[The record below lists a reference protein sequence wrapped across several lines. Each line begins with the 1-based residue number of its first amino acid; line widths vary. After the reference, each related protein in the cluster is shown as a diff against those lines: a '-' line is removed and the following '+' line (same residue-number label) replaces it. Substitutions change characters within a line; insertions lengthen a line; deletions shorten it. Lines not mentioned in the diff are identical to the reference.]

1 MLAAFPRLRMISPH
15 LVRDVGSIRLMKY
28 NRKFLFGLLI
38 LGLLSACTQTPEQRA
53 KDATV
58 LIVTGEADSGIS
70 NGSGF
75 FVERDKIATNIHV
88 VAGARMV
95 FAVGKTKVYN
105 IEKVTGYDFDRDL
118 VILKVEGK
126 GNPLEISEAKINEPI
141 FVVGYPGGTY
151 DVTKGKVHGI
161 RNSDKQLRL
170 VPEDFPENRVT
181 SVVSTGN
188 SGGPVLNSNGQVIGI
203 AVSTVEDFSFA
214 STSMALKSLLNSDEE
229 NLSDW
234 QKKDPIL
241 ASVYEMWGHNKLE
254 SHDYDLAIEGI
265 NKAIPLYRSAD
276 AYTIRGQAKNTLKR
290 YQEAIKDW
298 DDAIGLI
305 PDNFTVYFL
314 KGIANLKNDN
324 YANAIQDFNK
334 TLELNPDYAEAYRHR
349 GIAKKRKPNPDYA
362 GAVTD
367 YTEAI
372 KRNPKDAR
380 AYNNRGNVK
389 LNRNDYDGAFDDYTE
404 AIKRNPKHA
413 YAYLNRGIAQAKKP
427 NPDHA
432 GAIADYTEAI
442 NLNSDYTHLGQI
454 YLKLSEMRKN
464 SGQYERA
471 NLNFAK
477 AYYCWGR
484 ADANSDNYQK
494 AIRKFDRSIALNP
507 DDKTYYA
514 RGDAKQKSS
523 DYAGAVADYTEAISL
538 NSDYAKA
545 YYARGDVRLL
555 LSDDGDY
562 QAAVVDFKAAI
573 KRNLNYSEAYYKLGI
588 TQHRLGAYQA
598 AINAFDQAIKLKN
611 PTIYAEA
618 YRARA
623 EAKKTLQKNIE
634 AKVDS
639 IIAYNHWGNEAYK
652 SGDYEEAIEHF
663 DKSLALSKNLERA
676 KNFRASAYN
685 RLANIKEKLGRL
697 KADLADLEGAQ
708 NLYKE
713 AIQNYDEAIKLAT
726 KNDLAYYYT
735 NRGLTK
741 LLRGAIRDHNK
752 TIEDYQAALQ
762 DFNKAL
768 EQKSNFNFSY
778 HFRGTV
784 RYLLGYAKAKHG
796 HSKEARKLYQSAI
809 EDFKAAIKL
818 VDDAL
823 HHKGLGLANAAL
835 GKAKAAIDAFEKA
848 KQLEEAKSGN

>member
-1 MLAAFPRLRMISPH
+1 MTYS
-15 LVRDVGSIRLMKY
+15 
-28 NRKFLFGLLI
+28 RKFLFALLI
-38 LGLLSACTQTPEQRA
+38 LGILYSCTQTPEQRA

-70 NGSGF
+70 HGSGF
-75 FVERDKIATNIHV
+75 FIGRDKIATNIHV
-88 VAGARMV
+88 IAGARMV

-105 IEKVTGYDFDRDL
+105 IEKVTGYDLDRDL
-118 VILKVEGK
+118 VVLKVEGK
-126 GNPLEISEAKINEPI
+126 GDPLEISDGKINEPI
-141 FVVGYPGGTY
+141 FVAGYPGGVY
-151 DVTKGKVHGI
+151 DVTKGKVHDI

-170 VPEDFPENRVT
+170 VSEGFPENRRV

-188 SGGPVLNSNGQVIGI
+188 SGGPVLNSNGEVIGI
-203 AVSTVEDFSFA
+203 AVSAVENFSFA

-241 ASVYEMWGHNKLE
+241 AFVYEAWGYNKLE
-254 SHDYDLAIEGI
+254 SRDYDLAIKGI
-265 NKAIPLYRSAD
+265 NKAIPLYRYVD
-276 AYTIRGQAKNTLKR
+276 AYTIRGQAKNALKR
-290 YQEAIKDW
+290 YKEAIKDW
-298 DDAIGLI
+298 DDAIELI

-314 KGIANLKNDN
+314 RGIANLNKGN
-324 YANAIQDFNK
+324 YGNAIQDFNK
-334 TLELNPDYAEAYRHR
+334 TLELNPDYTEAYRHR

-362 GAVTD
+362 GAVDD

-372 KRNPKDAR
+372 KRNPRDAR

-413 YAYLNRGIAQAKKP
+413 YAYLNRGIAQSKKP
-427 NPDHA
+427 NPDYA
-432 GAIADYTEAI
+432 DALADYTEATS
-442 NLNSDYTHLGQI
+442 LHSDYTQLGQV
-454 YLKLSEMRKN
+454 YLNLGDMQKN
-464 SGQYERA
+464 LGQYEKA

-477 AYYCWGR
+477 VYYCWGR
-484 ADANSDNYQK
+484 ADVNSGNYQK
-494 AIRKFDRSIALNP
+494 AIRKFDKSIALNS

-514 RGDAKQKSS
+514 RGNAKQKSS
-523 DYAGAVADYTEAISL
+523 DYEGAIQDYTAAISQ

-562 QAAVVDFKAAI
+562 QAADADFKTAI
-573 KRNLNYSEAYYKLGI
+573 KLNLNYPEAYYKLGI
-588 TQHRLGAYQA
+588 TQQRLGEYQA

-611 PTIYAEA
+611 PAIYAEA

-623 EAKKTLQKNIE
+623 EAKETSQKNIE

-639 IIAYNHWGNEAYK
+639 IIAHNHWGNEAYK
-652 SGDYEEAIEHF
+652 SGDYKEAIEHF

-676 KNFRASAYN
+676 KNFRVRAYN
-685 RLANIKEKLGRL
+685 RLGNIKEKLGRL
-697 KADLADLEGAQ
+697 KADLADLEGAR

-735 NRGLTK
+735 NRGVTK
-741 LLRGAIRDHNK
+741 LLRGAIRDPNEA
-752 TIEDYQAALQ
+752 IEDYQAALH

-768 EQKSNFNFSY
+768 KQKSNFSFSY
-778 HFRGTV
+778 HFRGAV
-784 RYLLGYAKAKHG
+784 RYLLGYAKAKYG
-796 HSKEARKLYQSAI
+796 HSKEARKLYKSAI

-818 VDDAL
+818 DGGNAE
-823 HHKGLGLANAAL
+823 HYGGLGLANAGL
-835 GKAKAAIDAFEKA
+835 GKARAAIDAFEKA
-848 KQLEEAKSGN
+848 KQLKAAKTGN

>member
-1 MLAAFPRLRMISPH
+1 MT
-15 LVRDVGSIRLMKY
+15 Y
-28 NRKFLFGLLI
+28 NRKFLFGLLALVFL
-38 LGLLSACTQTPEQRA
+38 LGCTQTPKQRA

-58 LIVTGEADSGIS
+58 LIVSGDADGSIW

-88 VAGARMV
+88 VAGARIV

-105 IEKVTGYDFDRDL
+105 IEKITGYDIRRDL
-118 VILKVEGK
+118 VVLKVKGK

-141 FVVGYPGGTY
+141 FVTGYPGGTY
-151 DVTKGKVHGI
+151 DVTKGKVHDI

-170 VPEDFPENRVT
+170 VPEGFPENHGT

-203 AVSTVEDFSFA
+203 AVSIGENFSFA
-214 STSMALKSLLNSDEE
+214 ITSMALKSLLNSDEQ
-229 NLSDW
+229 NLTDW

-241 ASVYEMWGHNKLE
+241 AFVYEMWGHEKLE
-254 SHDYDLAIEGI
+254 SRDYDLAIEGI
-265 NKAIPLYRSAD
+265 NKAISLYRYAD
-276 AYTIRGQAKNTLKR
+276 AYTIRGQAKYNLKR
-290 YQEAIKDW
+290 HQEAIKDF
-298 DDAIGLI
+298 DAAIELI

-314 KGIANLKNDN
+314 RGIANLKKGNHG
-324 YANAIQDFNK
+324 NAIQDFNK

-362 GAVTD
+362 GAIDD
-367 YTEAI
+367 YTQAI

-389 LNRNDYDGAFDDYTE
+389 LKRNDYHGAFDDYTQ
-404 AIKRNPKHA
+404 AIKRNPKLA
-413 YAYLNRGIAQAKKP
+413 YAYLNRGNAQAKKP
-427 NPDHA
+427 NPDYA
-432 GAIADYTEAI
+432 GAIDDYTQAI
-442 NLNSDYTHLGQI
+442 NLNSDYTLLAQLYLNLGDMQ
-454 YLKLSEMRKN
+454 KN
-464 SGQYERA
+464 LGQYEKA

-477 AYYCWGR
+477 TYYCWGR
-484 ADANSDNYQK
+484 SDANSDNYQK
-494 AIRKFDRSIALNP
+494 AIRTFDKSIALNP

-514 RGDAKQKSS
+514 PGNAKQKSS
-523 DYAGAVADYTEAISL
+523 DYAGAIDDYTQAINL
-538 NSDYAKA
+538 NSDYAEA
-545 YYARGDVRLL
+545 YYARGNVRLL
-555 LSDDGDY
+555 LSDDDAY
-562 QAAVVDFKAAI
+562 QAADADFKTAI
-573 KRNLNYSEAYYKLGI
+573 KVNLNYPEAYYKLGI
-588 TQHRLGAYQA
+588 AQQRLGEYQA

-623 EAKKTLQKNIE
+623 EVKEILQKSVE

-652 SGDYEEAIEHF
+652 NGNYEKAIEYF
-663 DKSLALSKNLERA
+663 DKSLILSKNLERA

-685 RLANIKEKLGRL
+685 GLSRIKEKLGRH
-697 KADLADLEGAQ
+697 KADLADLEGAR

-713 AIQNYDEAIKLAT
+713 AIQNYDEVIKLAV
-726 KNDLAYYYT
+726 KNDLAYHYT
-735 NRGLTK
+735 NRGVTK
-741 LLRGAIRDHNK
+741 LLRGAIGDHSK
-752 TIEDYQAALQ
+752 TIEDYQAALH

-796 HSKEARKLYQSAI
+796 HSKEARKLYELAI

-818 VDDAL
+818 ADNAL
-823 HHKGLGLANAAL
+823 HYAGLGLANAAR
-835 GKAKAAIDAFEKA
+835 GKAKAARAAFEKM
-848 KQLEEAKSGN
+848 KQLEAESKKQAN

>member
-1 MLAAFPRLRMISPH
+1 MT
-15 LVRDVGSIRLMKY
+15 Y
-28 NRKFLFGLLI
+28 NGKFL
-38 LGLLSACTQTPEQRA
+38 LGLLALVFLLACTQTPEQRA
-53 KDATV
+53 KEATV
-58 LIVTGEADSGIS
+58 LIIAGNADGTIR

-75 FVERDKIATNIHV
+75 FVERDKIVTSIHV
-88 VAGARMV
+88 VAGARLV

-105 IEKVTGYDFDRDL
+105 IEKVAGYDFDRDL
-118 VILKVEGK
+118 VVLKVEGK

-141 FVVGYPGGTY
+141 FVAGYPGGTY
-151 DVTKGKVHGI
+151 NVTQGKVHGI
-161 RNSDKQLRL
+161 RNSDQQLRL
-170 VPEDFPENRVT
+170 VPAGFPENREAA
-181 SVVSTGN
+181 VVSTGN
-188 SGGPVLNSNGQVIGI
+188 SGSPVLNSNGQVIGI
-203 AVSTVEDFSFA
+203 AVSTVENFSFA

-241 ASVYEMWGHNKLE
+241 AFVYEMWGHNKLE
-254 SHDYDLAIEGI
+254 SRDYDLAIEGI
-265 NKAIPLYRSAD
+265 NKAIPLYRYAD
-276 AYTIRGQAKNTLKR
+276 AYTIRGQAKNALKR

-298 DDAIGLI
+298 NDAIGLI

-314 KGIANLKNDN
+314 RGIANLKNDN
-324 YANAIQDFNK
+324 YADAIQDFNK
-334 TLELNPDYAEAYRHR
+334 TLELNPDYAEVYRHR

-362 GAVTD
+362 GAIDD

-372 KRNPKDAR
+372 KRNPKHAR
-380 AYNNRGNVK
+380 AYHDRGNVK
-389 LNRNDYDGAFDDYTE
+389 LDKNDYDGAFADYTE

-427 NPDHA
+427 NPDYA
-432 GAIADYTEAI
+432 GAIDDYTEAI
-442 NLNSDYTHLGQI
+442 SLNSDYMQLGYA
-454 YLKLSEMRKN
+454 YLKLGEMEKN
-464 SGQYERA
+464 LDQYENA

-484 ADANSDNYQK
+484 ADANNDNYQK
-494 AIRKFDRSIALNP
+494 AIRKFDKSIALHR

-514 RGDAKQKSS
+514 RGNAKQKSS
-523 DYAGAVADYTEAISL
+523 DYAGAIDDYTEVISL
-538 NSDYAKA
+538 NSDYAEA

-555 LSDDGDY
+555 LSDEGDY

-573 KRNLNYSEAYYKLGI
+573 KRNLNYPEAYYKLGI
-588 TQHRLGAYQA
+588 TQQRLGKYQS
-598 AINAFDQAIKLKN
+598 AINAFDQAIKLKD

-623 EAKKTLQKNIE
+623 KAKKILQKNIE

-652 SGDYEEAIEHF
+652 SGDYEKAIEHF

-685 RLANIKEKLGRL
+685 RLANIKEKLGRR

-726 KNDLAYYYT
+726 KNDIAYYYT
-735 NRGLTK
+735 NRGVTK
-741 LLRGAIRDHNK
+741 LLRGAIRDPNEAV
-752 TIEDYQAALQ
+752 EDYQAALQ

-768 EQKSNFNFSY
+768 EQKSNFNFPY

-818 VDDAL
+818 ADDAL
-823 HHKGLGLANAAL
+823 HHTGLGLANATL
-835 GKAKAAIDAFEKA
+835 GKAKAARAAFEKA
-848 KQLEEAKSGN
+848 KQLEAKSEKQAN

>member
-1 MLAAFPRLRMISPH
+1 
-15 LVRDVGSIRLMKY
+15 MKY
-28 NRKFLFGLLI
+28 DRKFLFGLLI

-58 LIVTGEADSGIS
+58 LIVTGEADGSIG

-75 FVERDKIATNIHV
+75 FVENNKIVTSIHV
-88 VAGARMV
+88 VAGTRLV

-105 IEKVTGYDFDRDL
+105 IEEVTGYDIDQDL
-118 VILKVEGK
+118 VLLKVKGK
-126 GNPLEISEAKINEPI
+126 GDPLEISEVKINEPI
-141 FVVGYPGGTY
+141 FVAGYPGGTY
-151 DVTKGKVHGI
+151 NVTKGKVHGI
-161 RNSDKQLRL
+161 RNSDQQLRL
-170 VPEDFPENRVT
+170 VPEGFPENREA
-181 SVVSTGN
+181 SVISTGN
-188 SGGPVLNSNGQVIGI
+188 SGGPVLNSSGQVIGI
-203 AVSTVEDFSFA
+203 AVSTVENFSFA
-214 STSMALKSLLNSDEE
+214 SPSIALKSLLNSDEE
-229 NLSDW
+229 DLSDW

-241 ASVYEMWGHNKLE
+241 ASVYGMWGYNKLE
-254 SHDYDLAIEGI
+254 SRDYDLAIEGI
-265 NKAIPLYRSAD
+265 NKAIPLYRYAD
-276 AYTIRGQAKNTLKR
+276 AYTTRGQAKNALKR

-298 DDAIGLI
+298 DDAIRLI

-314 KGIANLKNDN
+314 RGIVNLKNDN
-324 YANAIQDFNK
+324 YADTIQDFNK
-334 TLELNPDYAEAYRHR
+334 TLELNPDYAEAYRCR
-349 GIAKKRKPNPDYA
+349 GIAKQRKPNPDYT
-362 GAVTD
+362 GAIAD

-389 LNRNDYDGAFDDYTE
+389 LNRNDYDGAFADYTE

-442 NLNSDYTHLGQI
+442 NLNSDYTHLGQV
-454 YLKLSEMRKN
+454 YLKLGEMRKN
-464 SGQYERA
+464 SGQYKKA

-494 AIRKFDRSIALNP
+494 AIRKFDKSIALNP

-514 RGDAKQKSS
+514 RGNAKQKSS
-523 DYAGAVADYTEAISL
+523 DYGGAIADYTEAISL
-538 NSDYAKA
+538 NSDYAET
-545 YYARGDVRLL
+545 YYARGAVRLL
-555 LSDDGDY
+555 LSADGDY
-562 QAAVVDFKAAI
+562 QAAAVDFKAAI
-573 KRNLNYSEAYYKLGI
+573 KLNLNYLEAYYKLGI
-588 TQHRLGAYQA
+588 TQHRLGEYQA

-611 PTIYAEA
+611 PAIYAEA

-623 EAKKTLQKNIE
+623 EAKEALQKNIE

-663 DKSLALSKNLERA
+663 DKSLVLSKNLERA

-697 KADLADLEGAQ
+697 KADLADSEGAQ

-713 AIQNYDEAIKLAT
+713 AIQDYDEAIKLAT

-735 NRGLTK
+735 NRGVTK
-741 LLRGAIRDHNK
+741 LLRGAIRDPNEA
-752 TIEDYQAALQ
+752 IEDYKAALQ

-768 EQKSNFNFSY
+768 EQKSNFNFPY

-796 HSKEARKLYQSAI
+796 HSKEARKLYQAAI

-823 HHKGLGLANAAL
+823 PHTGLGLANAAL
-835 GKAKAAIDAFEKA
+835 GKAKTARAAFEKA
-848 KQLEEAKSGN
+848 KQLEAASEKQSN

>member
-1 MLAAFPRLRMISPH
+1 MTNN
-15 LVRDVGSIRLMKY
+15 K
-28 NRKFLFGLLI
+28 KFLFGLLI
-38 LGLLSACTQTPEQRA
+38 LGVLLSACTQTPEQRV

-58 LIVTGEADSGIS
+58 LIVTGEADGSIG

-75 FVERDKIATNIHV
+75 FVEDNKIVTSIHV
-88 VAGARMV
+88 VAGARLV
-95 FAVGKTKVYN
+95 FAVGKTKVYS
-105 IEKVTGYDFDRDL
+105 IEKVTGYDIDQDL
-118 VILKVEGK
+118 VLLKVEGK
-126 GNPLEISEAKINEPI
+126 GDPLEISEAKINEPI
-141 FVVGYPGGTY
+141 FVAGYPGGTY

-161 RNSDKQLRL
+161 RNSDQQLRL
-170 VPEDFPENRVT
+170 VPEGFPENRGT
-181 SVVSTGN
+181 SVVSNGN

-203 AVSTVEDFSFA
+203 AVSTAESFSFA
-214 STSMALKSLLNSDEE
+214 SPSIVLKSLLNSDVE

-241 ASVYEMWGHNKLE
+241 ASVYGMWGHNKLE
-254 SHDYDLAIEGI
+254 SRDYDLAIEGI
-265 NKAIPLYRSAD
+265 NKAIPLYPYAD
-276 AYTIRGQAKNTLKR
+276 AYTTRGQAKNALKR

-314 KGIANLKNDN
+314 RGIVNLRNKNYGD
-324 YANAIQDFNK
+324 AIQDFNE

-362 GAVTD
+362 GAIAD

-380 AYNNRGNVK
+380 AYSNRGNVK
-389 LNRNDYDGAFDDYTE
+389 LDRNDYDGAFDDYTE

-413 YAYLNRGIAQAKKP
+413 YAYLNRGIAQAKKS
-427 NPDHA
+427 NPDQA
-432 GAIADYTEAI
+432 GAIDDYTEAI
-442 NLNSDYTHLGQI
+442 SLNSGYTQLGQA
-454 YLKLSEMRKN
+454 YLKLGEMQKN
-464 SGQYERA
+464 LDQYENA

-484 ADANSDNYQK
+484 ADANNHNYQK
-494 AIRKFDRSIALNP
+494 AIRKFDKSIALNP
-507 DDKTYYA
+507 DDKTYCA
-514 RGDAKQKSS
+514 RGNAKQKSS
-523 DYAGAVADYTEAISL
+523 DYAGAIDDYTEAINL

-555 LSDDGDY
+555 LSDDSDY
-562 QAAVVDFKAAI
+562 QAAVADFKAAI
-573 KRNLNYSEAYYKLGI
+573 KRNLNYPEAYYKLGI
-588 TQHRLGAYQA
+588 TQHRLGEYQA

-611 PTIYAEA
+611 PAIYAEA

-623 EAKKTLQKNIE
+623 EAKETLQKNIE

-652 SGDYEEAIEHF
+652 SDDYAEAIEHF

-676 KNFRASAYN
+676 KNFRVSAYN
-685 RLANIKEKLGRL
+685 RLAKIKEKLGRL

-713 AIQNYDEAIKLAT
+713 AIQDYDEAIKLAS

-735 NRGLTK
+735 NRGVTK
-741 LLRGAIRDHNK
+741 LLRGAIRDPNEAV
-752 TIEDYQAALQ
+752 EDYQAALQ

-768 EQKSNFNFSY
+768 EQKSNFNFPY
-778 HFRGTV
+778 HFRGKV
-784 RYLLGYAKAKHG
+784 HYLLGYAKAKHG

-809 EDFKAAIKL
+809 EDFKAAIEL
-818 VDDAL
+818 VNDAL
-823 HHKGLGLANAAL
+823 DHTGLGLANVAL
-835 GKAKAAIDAFEKA
+835 GKAKTARVAFEKA
-848 KQLEEAKSGN
+848 KQLEAESEKQPN

>member
-1 MLAAFPRLRMISPH
+1 MT
-15 LVRDVGSIRLMKY
+15 Y
-28 NRKFLFGLLI
+28 NGKFL
-38 LGLLSACTQTPEQRA
+38 LGLLALVFLLACTQTPEQRA
-53 KDATV
+53 KEATV
-58 LIVTGEADSGIS
+58 LIIAGNADGTIR

-75 FVERDKIATNIHV
+75 FVERDKIVTSIHV
-88 VAGARMV
+88 VAGARLV

-105 IEKVTGYDFDRDL
+105 IEKVAGYDFDRDL
-118 VILKVEGK
+118 VVLKVEGK

-141 FVVGYPGGTY
+141 FVAGYPGGTY
-151 DVTKGKVHGI
+151 NVTQGKVHGI
-161 RNSDKQLRL
+161 RNSDQQLRL
-170 VPEDFPENRVT
+170 VPAGFPENREAA
-181 SVVSTGN
+181 VVSTGN
-188 SGGPVLNSNGQVIGI
+188 SGSPVLNSNGQVIGI
-203 AVSTVEDFSFA
+203 AVSTVENFSFA

-241 ASVYEMWGHNKLE
+241 AFVYEMWGHNKLE
-254 SHDYDLAIEGI
+254 SRDYDLAIEGI
-265 NKAIPLYRSAD
+265 NKAIPLYRYAD
-276 AYTIRGQAKNTLKR
+276 AYTIRGQAKNALKR

-298 DDAIGLI
+298 NDAIGLI

-314 KGIANLKNDN
+314 RGIANLKNDN
-324 YANAIQDFNK
+324 YADAIQDFNK
-334 TLELNPDYAEAYRHR
+334 TLELNPDYAEVYRHR

-362 GAVTD
+362 GA
-367 YTEAI
+367 I
-372 KRNPKDAR
+372 
-380 AYNNRGNVK
+380 
-389 LNRNDYDGAFDDYTE
+389 DDYTE

-413 YAYLNRGIAQAKKP
+413 RAYHDRGNVKLDKNDYDGAFADYTEAIKRNPKHSYAYLNRGIAQAKKP
-427 NPDHA
+427 NPDYA
-432 GAIADYTEAI
+432 GAIDDYTEAI
-442 NLNSDYTHLGQI
+442 SLNSDYMQLGYA
-454 YLKLSEMRKN
+454 YLKLGEMEKN
-464 SGQYERA
+464 LDQYENA

-484 ADANSDNYQK
+484 ADANNDNYQK
-494 AIRKFDRSIALNP
+494 AIRKFDKSIALHR

-514 RGDAKQKSS
+514 RGNAKQKSS
-523 DYAGAVADYTEAISL
+523 DYAGAIDDYTEVISL
-538 NSDYAKA
+538 NSDYAEA

-555 LSDDGDY
+555 LSDEGDY

-573 KRNLNYSEAYYKLGI
+573 KRNLNYPEAYYKLGI
-588 TQHRLGAYQA
+588 TQQRLGKYQS
-598 AINAFDQAIKLKN
+598 AINAFDQAIKLKD

-623 EAKKTLQKNIE
+623 KAKKILQKNIE

-652 SGDYEEAIEHF
+652 SGDYEKAIEHF

-685 RLANIKEKLGRL
+685 RLANIKEKLGRR

-726 KNDLAYYYT
+726 KNDIAYYYT
-735 NRGLTK
+735 NRGVTK
-741 LLRGAIRDHNK
+741 LLRGAIRDPNEAV
-752 TIEDYQAALQ
+752 EDYQAALQ

-768 EQKSNFNFSY
+768 EQKSNFNFPY

-818 VDDAL
+818 ADDAL
-823 HHKGLGLANAAL
+823 HHTGLGLANATL
-835 GKAKAAIDAFEKA
+835 GKAKAARAAFEKA
-848 KQLEEAKSGN
+848 KQLEAKSEKQAN